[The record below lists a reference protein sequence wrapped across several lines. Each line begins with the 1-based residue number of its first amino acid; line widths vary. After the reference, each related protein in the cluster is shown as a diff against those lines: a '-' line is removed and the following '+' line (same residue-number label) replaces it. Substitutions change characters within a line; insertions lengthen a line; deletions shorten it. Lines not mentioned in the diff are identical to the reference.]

1 MTDTEKDTTP
11 VDVPMETPA
20 ATETETE
27 TKTPRVRPAPMHE
40 GRIIVRNLVF
50 DIREIHLT
58 KAFAKFGTIDHV
70 NVPLNSKNNQ
80 SRGFGFVEFTTKAE
94 AQAAVDGMNGQ
105 TFKGRSLTC
114 ELSLPK

>member
-1 MTDTEKDTTP
+1 MTETEKDTTQ

-20 ATETETE
+20 ATETEE
-27 TKTPRVRPAPMHE
+27 KTPRVRPAPMHE

-50 DIREIHLT
+50 DIREVHLT
-58 KAFAKFGTIDHV
+58 KAFSKFGTIDQV

-80 SRGFGFVEFTTKAE
+80 SRGFGFVEFKTKAE
-94 AQAAVDGMNGQ
+94 AQAAIDGMNGQ